1 MTETDLARMLMTIMA
16 NYLGLT
22 PGFVGLYQA
31 NFTVPSLTPGDY
43 PVVVTVGGLSSNAPI
58 ISVAQ

>member
-1 MTETDLARMLMTIMA
+1 MTIMA